1 MTNDNR
7 RRVVIAG
14 SFVVDF
20 ILASITGPAW
30 LEPLRPD
37 WVALVLIY
45 WCLAMPDRIG
55 LGTAWLV
62 GLFLDVVYG
71 SLLGQHALA
80 KTLVAFLVLKLHLRI
95 RIFPAWQQALVV
107 GLILVI
113 NHIIIIWVRGMSG
126 QADAPGALWFTII
139 VGMAIWP
146 ALFNLL
152 RKTRRRYT

>member
-7 RRVVIAG
+7 RRMVIAG
-14 SFVVDF
+14 SFVVAF

-62 GLFLDVVYG
+62 GLLLDVVYG

>member
-14 SFVVDF
+14 SFVVAF

-62 GLFLDVVYG
+62 GLLLDVVYG

-95 RIFPAWQQALVV
+95 RIFPEWQQALVI

-113 NHIIIIWVRGMSG
+113 NHIIIIWVRGISG
-126 QADAPGALWFTII
+126 QADAPGTLWFTII
-139 VGMAIWP
+139 VGIAVWP
-146 ALFNLL
+146 LVFNLL

>member
-7 RRVVIAG
+7 RRVVIAL
-14 SFVVDF
+14 SFVVAF

-30 LEPLRPD
+30 L
-37 WVALVLIY
+37 
-45 WCLAMPDRIG
+45 
-55 LGTAWLV
+55 V
-62 GLFLDVVYG
+62 GLLLDVVYG

-107 GLILVI
+107 GLILAI
-113 NHIIIIWVRGMSG
+113 NHIIIIWVRSMSG
-126 QADAPGALWFTII
+126 QADAPGTLWFTII
-139 VGMAIWP
+139 VGTAIWP
-146 ALFNLL
+146 PLYNLL

>member
-7 RRVVIAG
+7 RRMVIAG
-14 SFVVDF
+14 SFVVAF

-62 GLFLDVVYG
+62 GLLLDVVYG

-126 QADAPGALWFTII
+126 QADAPGTLWFTII

-146 ALFNLL
+146 ALFSLL

>member
-1 MTNDNR
+1 MTTDNR
-7 RRVVIAG
+7 RRVVIAI
-14 SFVVDF
+14 SFVVAF

-62 GLFLDVVYG
+62 GLLLDVVYG

-107 GLILVI
+107 GLILAI
-113 NHIIIIWVRGMSG
+113 NHIIIIWVRNMSG
-126 QADAPGALWFTII
+126 QSDAPVTLWFTII
-139 VGMAIWP
+139 VGTAIWP
-146 ALFNLL
+146 PLYNLL

>member
-14 SFVVDF
+14 SFVVAF